1 MTAEDENLPRDL
13 ARRNWIILAVL
24 IAASC
29 LWRSLPVTLGV
40 ASGGLLAIFSFGWMR
55 RSLKR
60 AMARPNKG
68 SAARFQIM
76 YLLRLASIAAVL
88 YLLIAE
94 IQVNLWGLAA
104 GLSVVVANIFWM
116 TIARLS
122 GTNNWE

>member
-1 MTAEDENLPRDL
+1 MTAEDENLPQAL
-13 ARRNWIILAVL
+13 ARRNWIILAAMV
-24 IAASC
+24 AASC

-40 ASGGLLAIFSFGWMR
+40 ASGGLLAIFGFGWMR
-55 RSLKR
+55 RSLNR
-60 AMARPNKG
+60 VMARPNKS

-76 YLLRLASIAAVL
+76 YLLRLATIAAVL

-94 IQVNLWGLAA
+94 VQVNPWGLAT

-122 GTNNWE
+122 ANN